1 MMSRWMFTG
10 MRRIGQ
16 PIAALLLISCGHE
29 AWPIVPER
37 GPVNI
42 FAGTFT
48 LQAIAGGPL
57 PATFPP
63 FGPPVEITSGTIT
76 IKPDGTFVV
85 IDRLRNVPVVGAISE
100 ESGGTYQFNDT
111 DIAFLFPNRVVTG
124 ALAGD
129 NLTVH
134 RGATSFVYRR

>member
-1 MMSRWMFTG
+1 

-29 AWPIVPER
+29 AGPIVPER

-48 LQAIAGGPL
+48 LQTIGGAPL
-57 PATFPP
+57 PVIFPP
-63 FGPPVEITSGTIT
+63 SGSPVEITSGTIT
-76 IKPDGTFVV
+76 IKPDGTFVI
-85 IDRLRNVPVVGAISE
+85 IDRLRNVPAVGVISE

-124 ALAGD
+124 GLIGD
-129 NLTVH
+129 NLTLH
-134 RGATSFVYRR
+134 RGAASFLYRR